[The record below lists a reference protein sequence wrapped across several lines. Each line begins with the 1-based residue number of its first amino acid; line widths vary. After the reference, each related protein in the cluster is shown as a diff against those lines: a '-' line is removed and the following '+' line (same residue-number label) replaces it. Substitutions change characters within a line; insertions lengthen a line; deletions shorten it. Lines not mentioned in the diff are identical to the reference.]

1 MPTPYLAIT
10 AAIIAC
16 SRAFLN
22 RQAVETSIFAFPS
35 DLYGEG
41 IDAVL
46 DNVQERAGLGGI
58 ALAAVYHA
66 GRDVFPHN
74 PRRRVR
80 YLENGVCYFRP
91 DAERYRGLVLQP
103 RVSRLVAEGDALALL
118 MEAAGRRGLGVDA
131 WTVYLHVDWVDEALA
146 AACERNAFGDP
157 MLTELCPANPDVV
170 AYVRALSGDIAS
182 RGVRTI
188 VAESLHYHPLEH
200 GYHHERYFLHLGV
213 RARFLLGLCF
223 CEHCLAL
230 VSARGA
236 DGEWLRR
243 FAADEIQRVFDGGPD
258 EGEELSEEE
267 ARGLA
272 GGELGALL
280 DARGQAVAAI
290 ATAADAETAA
300 EGAAFT
306 FLDVSG
312 AVKGYEDGKPTG
324 GPAAE
329 IAWRLGVDLEQV
341 GDACAAFEAI
351 AYAADPERV
360 RLDLAA
366 YRDRLPGGGRLS
378 AAMRPMLPDCD
389 SSENLAAKLRLAA
402 ELGVE
407 RVDLYHYGF
416 APLSVL
422 DRIRDAVD
430 ATG

>member
-1 MPTPYLAIT
+1 
-10 AAIIAC
+10 
-16 SRAFLN
+16 
-22 RQAVETSIFAFPS
+22 
-35 DLYGEG
+35 
-41 IDAVL
+41 
-46 DNVQERAGLGGI
+46 
-58 ALAAVYHA
+58 
-66 GRDVFPHN
+66 
-74 PRRRVR
+74 
-80 YLENGVCYFRP
+80 
-91 DAERYRGLVLQP
+91 
-103 RVSRLVAEGDALALL
+103 
-118 MEAAGRRGLGVDA
+118 
-131 WTVYLHVDWVDEALA
+131 
-146 AACERNAFGDP
+146 
-157 MLTELCPANPDVV
+157 
-170 AYVRALSGDIAS
+170 
-182 RGVRTI
+182 
-188 VAESLHYHPLEH
+188 
-200 GYHHERYFLHLGV
+200 
-213 RARFLLGLCF
+213 
-223 CEHCLAL
+223 
-230 VSARGA
+230 
-236 DGEWLRR
+236 
-243 FAADEIQRVFDGGPD
+243 
-258 EGEELSEEE
+258 
-267 ARGLA
+267 
-272 GGELGALL
+272 
-280 DARGQAVAAI
+280 VAAI